1 MKIHELHQLLSVATQ
16 SAINDKLPT
25 NIYTS
30 HFSKMLERITY
41 KIIFKN
47 LTKNNL
53 FYCKQFGFQK
63 GYSPEHAVLQV
74 VEQINQYFEKN
85 EFTLVVFVDLF
96 KAFDTVDHNILL
108 RKIRY
113 YWESSKMV

>member
-1 MKIHELHQLLSVATQ
+1 MHELHQFLGVATQ

-30 HFSKMLERITY
+30 HFSKILERIIY

-47 LTKNNL
+47 PTKNNL
-53 FYCKQFGFQK
+53 FYCKEFGFQK
-63 GYSPEHAVLQV
+63 GYSPEHAILQV

-85 EFTLVVFVDLF
+85 EFTLAVFVDLS
-96 KAFDTVDHNILL
+96 KAFDTVDHKILV
-108 RKIRY
+108 RKIQY